1 MTIKDAIEE
10 LQADV
15 EELRAAFACNRGEK
29 TADEAFEMV
38 DLEIR
43 YIWAAISDIAAAIG
57 DLSEKGGVDVNSI
70 SIPYLG

>member
-29 TADEAFEMV
+29 TADEAVEMV
-38 DLEIR
+38 DLEKI
-43 YIWAAISDIAAAIG
+43 
-57 DLSEKGGVDVNSI
+57 L
-70 SIPYLG
+70 